1 MKSKF
6 STQPDIRKATADDF
20 PRLAQLWL
28 ESSLAAHSFID
39 AAYWT
44 ANKPAME
51 SQYLPSSEV
60 HVCLKNHSV
69 VGFIAMVDN
78 YLAALFIDES
88 CQGSGCGKLLLDH
101 AKSTRDT
108 ITLNVFARNEKATA
122 FYRKQGFSIQSEQ
135 IDGPTGEL
143 EYVMTWQR
151 SEPSF

>member
-1 MKSKF
+1 MTSLK
-6 STQPDIRKATADDF
+6 DIPTHIIRAAPHQF
-20 PRLAQLWL
+20 PHLTQLWL
-28 ESSLAAHSFID
+28 DTSLAAHSFID
-39 AAYWT
+39 AAYWS
-44 ANKPAME
+44 ANKQAVE

-60 HVCLKNHSV
+60 HICVQKGSV

-135 IDGPTGEL
+135 IDEPTGEL
-143 EYVMTWQR
+143 EYVMIWQR

>member
-1 MKSKF
+1 MNSKF
-6 STQPDIRKATADDF
+6 STQPDILKATADHF
-20 PRLAQLWL
+20 PRLAELWL
-28 ESSLAAHSFID
+28 EASRSAHSFID

-44 ANKPAME
+44 ANKQAMQ

-60 HVCLKNHSV
+60 HICVQNDSV

-78 YLAALFIDES
+78 HLAALFIDES
-88 CQGSGCGKLLLDH
+88 CQGSGYGKFLLDH

-108 ITLNVFARNEKATA
+108 ITLNVFARNENATA

-135 IDGPTGEL
+135 IDEPTGEL

-151 SEPSF
+151 SERSF